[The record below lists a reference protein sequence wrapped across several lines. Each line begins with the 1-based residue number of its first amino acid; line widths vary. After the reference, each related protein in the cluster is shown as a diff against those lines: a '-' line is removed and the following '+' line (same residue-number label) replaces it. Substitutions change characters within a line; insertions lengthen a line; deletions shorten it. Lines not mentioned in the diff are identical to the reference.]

1 MILDED
7 DNDDDDGGEG
17 GSVSFISIF
26 GNPSA
31 IGYSKSDVFRPVHIR
46 LVATVT

>member
-1 MILDED
+1 MIMDED

-31 IGYSKSDVFRPVHIR
+31 IGYSKLDVFRPVHIR